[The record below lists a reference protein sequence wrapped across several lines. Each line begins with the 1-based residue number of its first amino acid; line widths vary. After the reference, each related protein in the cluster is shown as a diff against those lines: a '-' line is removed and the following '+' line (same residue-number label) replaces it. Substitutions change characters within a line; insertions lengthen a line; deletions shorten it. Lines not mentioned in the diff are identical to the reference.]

1 MTTNLMIAVFI
12 GIMCMYVGVKIL
24 SSEERTTVYNKRPID
39 VVDVKKYNQFCGW
52 LTIGFGLVADLT
64 LLLLGNLTGIWS
76 ILCSALLIVEAVV
89 VVKIYE
95 KVEFKMLKKR

>member
-1 MTTNLMIAVFI
+1 MNMVIFAFI

-24 SSEERTTVYNKRPID
+24 CSEERNKVYNKRPIE

-52 LTIGFGLVADLT
+52 LTIGFGVVADLT
-64 LLLLGNLTGIWS
+64 VFLMGSFTGWLS
-76 ILCSALLIVEAVV
+76 VLCSVLLILEAVA
-89 VVKIYE
+89 VVKIYN

>member
-1 MTTNLMIAVFI
+1 MDLFFVSFI
-12 GIMCMYVGVKIL
+12 VIMCGYVGVKIL
-24 SSEERTTVYNKRPID
+24 SSEERNKVYNKRPIE

-52 LTIGFGLVADLT
+52 LTIGFGVVGGLT
-64 LLLLGNLTGIWS
+64 VYVSGLFGGWVSTLGTV
-76 ILCSALLIVEAVV
+76 LLIVEAIL